1 MRRAR
6 WTALIG
12 LLVSAAFISMSARD
26 QRASASP
33 AARRRW
39 AAQSDQASSF
49 FGNSV
54 ATAGD
59 VNGDGYDDVIVGAYA
74 YHHPLA
80 EEGRA
85 LVFHGSAAGL
95 SRTPNWTAESDQAA
109 ADFGVSVGTAG
120 DVNGDGY
127 DDVIVGAYTYDH
139 GQTDEGRAYVYYG
152 SAAGLSTTP
161 NWTAESDQ
169 AFSYFGVSV
178 GTAGDV
184 NGDGYDDVIV
194 GAHFYDHGEGDEGR
208 AFVYLGSA
216 AGLST
221 TLNWRAESDQ
231 VAAHFGSSVGTAGDV
246 NGDGYD
252 DVIVGAY
259 TYDDGQDNEGRA
271 FVFHGS
277 ATGLSSV
284 ADWTAESDQAGAQF
298 GNSVGTAGDVNGDGY
313 DDAIVG
319 ASQYD
324 NGQLFQGRAY
334 VYHGSATGLS
344 TTPDWTAESD
354 QGRPQFGTS
363 VGTAGDVNG
372 DGFDD
377 AIVGAPYYGQDG
389 QGRTFLYN
397 GSATGLSSVADW
409 TAESDQGG
417 AQFGYSVGTAGDVN
431 GDGYGDTIVGAPS
444 YDNPETDE
452 GAAFAYLGGPLT

>member
-1 MRRAR
+1 
-6 WTALIG
+6 
-12 LLVSAAFISMSARD
+12 
-26 QRASASP
+26 
-33 AARRRW
+33 
-39 AAQSDQASSF
+39 
-49 FGNSV
+49 
-54 ATAGD
+54 
-59 VNGDGYDDVIVGAYA
+59 
-74 YHHPLA
+74 
-80 EEGRA
+80 
-85 LVFHGSAAGL
+85 
-95 SRTPNWTAESDQAA
+95 
-109 ADFGVSVGTAG
+109 
-120 DVNGDGY
+120 
-127 DDVIVGAYTYDH
+127 
-139 GQTDEGRAYVYYG
+139 
-152 SAAGLSTTP
+152 
-161 NWTAESDQ
+161 
-169 AFSYFGVSV
+169 
-178 GTAGDV
+178 
-184 NGDGYDDVIV
+184 
-194 GAHFYDHGEGDEGR
+194 
-208 AFVYLGSA
+208 
-216 AGLST
+216 
-221 TLNWRAESDQ
+221 
-231 VAAHFGSSVGTAGDV
+231 
-246 NGDGYD
+246 
-252 DVIVGAY
+252 
-259 TYDDGQDNEGRA
+259 
-271 FVFHGS
+271 
-277 ATGLSSV
+277 
-284 ADWTAESDQAGAQF
+284 
-298 GNSVGTAGDVNGDGY
+298 VGTAGDVNGDGY